1 MTAAQVG
8 AAVLPLAGAAARAV
22 GDSVAL
28 RIAAARLE
36 ALGCAVSR
44 VEGPLPPQA
53 PAGWI
58 GLVAVPGEW
67 GPAGSGSGAGPGGD
81 GSGGGG
87 TRALPVPVGCAI
99 GWSGP
104 VAAPLAGERDVQA
117 ACGLAHL
124 HGRARGAPRF
134 LGVDYASVCAGVLAA
149 QAVAACALALARGGP
164 ALSASV
170 SAAQAALLAAGPYVA
185 AATAPGQRASAGPT
199 LSGGTGVT
207 SGTGAPVT
215 GGAEVMPSS
224 SGGRGA
230 PISGVPGVT
239 HSAEV
244 PVTSGAGASP
254 GAGAPL
260 TGEVDTGRNA
270 SEAGTGSSAPGADTD
285 DGRGASVSG
294 GAEVRP
300 SAGTA
305 PPFRSVDG
313 ARFEIE
319 TLDAEVWLRFWTDLG
334 AAPSAI
340 AAGWPP
346 FQRRFATAVCPL
358 PPELPA
364 AIAAVDLA
372 RVRLAARDT
381 GMSLALI
388 RNAREAEEPDP
399 ASEWRLRARD
409 ATGAPAAPL
418 APLGPEAAA
427 PLAGLRVVE
436 ATNRVQGPL
445 AGLLLAMLGAEV
457 VRIEPPGGDPM
468 RGVAPMA
475 GDRSARFLAL
485 NRDKGAVEADLKTEA
500 GRRTAR
506 DLAATADVLL
516 YNWPPGRAEEFGLGP
531 DDLAD
536 PAPGLVHVHAD
547 GWGGRA
553 PGPGV
558 LATDYL
564 VQAHGGVADLLA
576 GPGQEPAPSLLT
588 LTDVLGGILAAEGAV
603 AALLL
608 RARTGAGVRARTA
621 LSDAARLL
629 RRAGRGTAT
638 EEGERSGPV
647 PGERGAPE
655 PGRRGGTESG
665 ERNDAVSERWDR
677 TGNGPRDGTAP
688 RERSGPVLVDDLAA
702 MAAAPA
708 FAAAFDTVGGASCVR
723 APWSFA
729 PAADAPSAETRLRD
743 AAARRGAPVRND
755 PAYGVTVG
763 ARRGTG
769 GGTSGGFTGQE
780 IPHATPS
787 TSPGGAV
794 ATHTPAE
801 NR

>member
-1 MTAAQVG
+1 MTVAPVD
-8 AAVLPLAGAAARAV
+8 AAVLPLTGAAARAV

-44 VEGPLPPQA
+44 VGGSPPRQA

-67 GPAGSGSGAGPGGD
+67 GPGGNGLGGGGLAGG
-81 GSGGGG
+81 GSGGGDRRGGNPGGEG
-87 TRALPVPVGCAI
+87 TRVLPVPVGCAI

-104 VAAPLAGERDVQA
+104 VAVPMAGERGVQA

-124 HGRARGAPRF
+124 HGRAHGAPRF

-185 AATAPGQRASAGPT
+185 AATAPERGVSAG
-199 LSGGTGVT
+199 
-207 SGTGAPVT
+207 GAGPF
-215 GGAEVMPSS
+215 
-224 SGGRGA
+224 GR
-230 PISGVPGVT
+230 
-239 HSAEV
+239 EV
-244 PVTSGAGASP
+244 PDAR
-254 GAGAPL
+254 
-260 TGEVDTGRNA
+260 D
-270 SEAGTGSSAPGADTD
+270 
-285 DGRGASVSG
+285 SVP
-294 GAEVRP
+294 ATV
-300 SAGTA
+300 
-305 PPFRSVDG
+305 PPFRSADG

-319 TLDAEVWLRFWTDLG
+319 TLDAEVWLRFWTGLG

-372 RVRLAARDT
+372 RVRLAARHA
-381 GMSLALI
+381 GMSLALV
-388 RNAREAEEPDP
+388 RDVRDAEEPAP
-399 ASEWRLRARD
+399 ASEWRLRAQDD
-409 ATGAPAAPL
+409 ADVPVSAL

-457 VRIEPPGGDPM
+457 VRVEPPGGDPM

-485 NRDKGAVEADLKTEA
+485 NRGKGAVEIDLKTAA

-516 YNWPPGRAEEFGLGP
+516 YNWPPGRAEGFGLGP
-531 DDLAD
+531 DDLAG

-553 PGPGV
+553 PEPGA

-588 LTDVLGGILAAEGAV
+588 LTDVLGGILAAEGAL

-608 RARTGAGVRARTA
+608 RTRTGAGVRARTA

-629 RRAGRGTAT
+629 RRAGRGTAPGDRSST
-638 EEGERSGPV
+638 APERGSGTAPERWGGTASGGRGGPV
-647 PGERGAPE
+647 PVE
-655 PGRRGGTESG
+655 
-665 ERNDAVSERWDR
+665 
-677 TGNGPRDGTAP
+677 
-688 RERSGPVLVDDLAA
+688 DLAA

-723 APWSFA
+723 APWGFA
-729 PAADAPSAETRLRD
+729 PAADAEGPHDGAI
-743 AAARRGAPVRND
+743 RRGAPVRD
-755 PAYGVTVG
+755 DLAPSVTVG
-763 ARRGTG
+763 AHS
-769 GGTSGGFTGQE
+769 GTSSKITGE
-780 IPHATPS
+780 ETPRATPS
-787 TSPGGAV
+787 TSPDGAV
-794 ATHTPAE
+794 AVHTPAE

>member
-1 MTAAQVG
+1 MTPVD

-22 GDSVAL
+22 GDSAAL

-44 VEGPLPPQA
+44 TGGPPPTRA

-58 GLVAVPGEW
+58 GLAAVPGGW
-67 GPAGSGSGAGPGGD
+67 GPGGSGLGGGGLTGD
-81 GSGGGG
+81 GSGGENRWGG
-87 TRALPVPVGCAI
+87 NPGGEGARMLPVPVGCAI

-104 VAAPLAGERDVQA
+104 VAAPMAGERDVQA

-124 HGRARGAPRF
+124 HGRARGTPRF

-185 AATAPGQRASAGPT
+185 AATAPEQRASAG
-199 LSGGTGVT
+199 
-207 SGTGAPVT
+207 GTGA
-215 GGAEVMPSS
+215 S
-224 SGGRGA
+224 
-230 PISGVPGVT
+230 VPGTV
-239 HSAEV
+239 
-244 PVTSGAGASP
+244 
-254 GAGAPL
+254 
-260 TGEVDTGRNA
+260 
-270 SEAGTGSSAPGADTD
+270 
-285 DGRGASVSG
+285 
-294 GAEVRP
+294 
-300 SAGTA
+300 
-305 PPFRSVDG
+305 PPFRSADG

-372 RVRLAARDT
+372 RVRLAARHA
-381 GMSLALI
+381 GMSLAPI
-388 RNAREAEEPDP
+388 RDVREAEEPAP
-399 ASEWRLRARD
+399 ASEWRLRAQGD
-409 ATGAPAAPL
+409 TGVPVPAL
-418 APLGPEAAA
+418 APLGPDATA

-445 AGLLLAMLGAEV
+445 AGLLLAMLGAKV
-457 VRIEPPGGDPM
+457 VRVEPPGGDPM

-475 GDRSARFLAL
+475 GDCSARFLAL
-485 NRDKGAVEADLKTEA
+485 NRGKGAVEIDLKTAA
-500 GRRTAR
+500 GRRSAR

-516 YNWPPGRAEEFGLGP
+516 YNWPPGRAEGFGLGP
-531 DDLAD
+531 HDLAD
-536 PAPGLVHVHAD
+536 LAPGLVHVHAD

-553 PGPGV
+553 PEPGA

-588 LTDVLGGILAAEGAV
+588 LTDVLGGILAAEGAL

-608 RARTGAGVRARTA
+608 RIRTGTGVRARTA

-629 RRAGRGTAT
+629 RRAGRGTAP
-638 EEGERSGPV
+638 GERSDTES
-647 PGERGAPE
+647 ERWGGTTPE
-655 PGRRGGTESG
+655 GRGGTASV
-665 ERNDAVSERWDR
+665 ERGGPAPVER
-677 TGNGPRDGTAP
+677 GGPAP
-688 RERSGPVLVDDLAA
+688 VEDLAA
-702 MAAAPA
+702 MATAPA

-723 APWSFA
+723 APWGFA
-729 PAADAPSAETRLRD
+729 PAADAPSTDAPNAD
-743 AAARRGAPVRND
+743 AALENAR
-755 PAYGVTVG
+755 
-763 ARRGTG
+763 
-769 GGTSGGFTGQE
+769 
-780 IPHATPS
+780 
-787 TSPGGAV
+787 
-794 ATHTPAE
+794 
-801 NR
+801 

>member
-1 MTAAQVG
+1 MG
-8 AAVLPLAGAAARAV
+8 G
-22 GDSVAL
+22 SVAL

-44 VEGPLPPQA
+44 AEGPLPPQA

-58 GLVAVPGEW
+58 GLVAVPDEW
-67 GPAGSGSGAGPGGD
+67 GPGGN

-87 TRALPVPVGCAI
+87 TRVLPVPVGCAI

-104 VAAPLAGERDVQA
+104 VAEPLAGERDVQA

-124 HGRARGAPRF
+124 HGRAHGAPRF

-185 AATAPGQRASAGPT
+185 AATAPGRGASAGASA
-199 LSGGTGVT
+199 LD
-207 SGTGAPVT
+207 A
-215 GGAEVMPSS
+215 GGAGAG
-224 SGGRGA
+224 GGRGA
-230 PISGVPGVT
+230 AVPGTV
-239 HSAEV
+239 
-244 PVTSGAGASP
+244 
-254 GAGAPL
+254 
-260 TGEVDTGRNA
+260 
-270 SEAGTGSSAPGADTD
+270 
-285 DGRGASVSG
+285 
-294 GAEVRP
+294 
-300 SAGTA
+300 
-305 PPFRSVDG
+305 PPFRSADG

-319 TLDAEVWLRFWTDLG
+319 TLDAEVWLRFWTGLG
-334 AAPSAI
+334 AAPAAI

-372 RVRLAARDT
+372 RVRLAARDA
-381 GMSLALI
+381 GMSLALV
-388 RNAREAEEPDP
+388 RAVRDAREPDP

-409 ATGAPAAPL
+409 AAGAPAAPL
-418 APLGPEAAA
+418 ERLGPDAVA

-468 RGVAPMA
+468 RGVAPLA
-475 GDRSARFLAL
+475 GDSSARFLAL
-485 NRDKGAVEADLKTEA
+485 NRGKGAVETDLKTA
-500 GRRTAR
+500 TGRRGAR

-516 YNWPPGRAEEFGLGP
+516 YNWPPGRAEGFGLGP
-531 DDLAD
+531 EDLVG

-553 PGPGV
+553 PEPGA

-638 EEGERSGPV
+638 GEGERSAPS
-647 PGERGAPE
+647 PGG
-655 PGRRGGTESG
+655 
-665 ERNDAVSERWDR
+665 
-677 TGNGPRDGTAP
+677 
-688 RERSGPVLVDDLAA
+688 RSGPVLVEDLAA

-708 FAAAFDTVGGASCVR
+708 FATAFDTVGGASCVR

-729 PAADAPSAETRLRD
+729 SAADAPGAETGPR
-743 AAARRGAPVRND
+743 AGAARRGAYVRNE
-755 PAYGVTVG
+755 PAPGVTAGPRDG
-763 ARRGTG
+763 ASVRTTG
-769 GGTSGGFTGQE
+769 PD
-780 IPHATPS
+780 IPRATPS
-787 TSPGGAV
+787 TSPDGDV
-794 ATHTPAE
+794 AAHTPAE

>member
-1 MTAAQVG
+1 MTAEPVD
-8 AAVLPLAGAAARAV
+8 AAPLPLAGAAARAV

-36 ALGCAVSR
+36 ALGCEVSR
-44 VEGPLPPQA
+44 AEGPLPPQA

-67 GPAGSGSGAGPGGD
+67 GPGGNGSGAAPGAD

-104 VAAPLAGERDVQA
+104 VAAPLAGERGVQA

-185 AATAPGQRASAGPT
+185 AATAPGQGVPAGSPA
-199 LSGGTGVT
+199 LDAGGAGTG
-207 SGTGAPVT
+207 
-215 GGAEVMPSS
+215 
-224 SGGRGA
+224 GGRGA
-230 PISGVPGVT
+230 VVPGTV
-239 HSAEV
+239 
-244 PVTSGAGASP
+244 
-254 GAGAPL
+254 
-260 TGEVDTGRNA
+260 
-270 SEAGTGSSAPGADTD
+270 
-285 DGRGASVSG
+285 
-294 GAEVRP
+294 
-300 SAGTA
+300 
-305 PPFRSVDG
+305 PPFRSADG

-319 TLDAEVWLRFWTDLG
+319 TLDAEVWLRFWTGLG
-334 AAPSAI
+334 AAPAAI

-372 RVRLAARDT
+372 RVRLAARDA
-381 GMSLALI
+381 GMSLVLVRAV
-388 RNAREAEEPDP
+388 RDAGEPAP

-409 ATGAPAAPL
+409 AAVTPAAPL
-418 APLGPEAAA
+418 AALGPDAAA

-475 GDRSARFLAL
+475 GDSSARFLAL
-485 NRDKGAVEADLKTEA
+485 NRGKGAVETDLKSAA
-500 GRRTAR
+500 GRRAAR

-516 YNWPPGRAEEFGLGP
+516 YNWPPGRAEGFGLGP
-531 DDLAD
+531 DDLAG

-553 PGPGV
+553 PEPGT

-638 EEGERSGPV
+638 EEGERSVPGPGEQSSPGSGEKSAPAPGEQSFPGPEEKSAPV
-647 PGERGAPE
+647 PGRRSGTGPGQRNGAVPQ
-655 PGRRGGTESG
+655 
-665 ERNDAVSERWDR
+665 RWDR
-677 TGNGPRDGTAP
+677 TRTGPRGGLVAVECDGAVSRTGGVTAP
-688 RERSGPVLVDDLAA
+688 VESGGPAPGGRIGPVPVEDLAA

-729 PAADAPSAETRLRD
+729 PAADAPSAETGPRD
-743 AAARRGAPVRND
+743 GAARRGAPVRNE
-755 PAYGVTVG
+755 PAPDVTTGPHGG
-763 ARRGTG
+763 ARGG
-769 GGTSGGFTGQE
+769 ASGGTTGPD
-780 IPHATPS
+780 IPHAAPS
-787 TSPGGAV
+787 TSPDGAV
-794 ATHTPAE
+794 ADHTPAE

>member
-1 MTAAQVG
+1 MTAAPVD
-8 AAVLPLAGAAARAV
+8 AAPLPLTGAAARAV

-28 RIAAARLE
+28 RVAAARLE

-67 GPAGSGSGAGPGGD
+67 GPGGNGSGADPGAD

-87 TRALPVPVGCAI
+87 TRVLPVPVGCAI

-124 HGRARGAPRF
+124 HGRAHGAPRF

-185 AATAPGQRASAGPT
+185 AATAPGQGVSAGSSA
-199 LSGGTGVT
+199 LD
-207 SGTGAPVT
+207 A
-215 GGAEVMPSS
+215 GGAGAG
-224 SGGRGA
+224 GGRGA
-230 PISGVPGVT
+230 
-239 HSAEV
+239 A
-244 PVTSGAGASP
+244 
-254 GAGAPL
+254 
-260 TGEVDTGRNA
+260 
-270 SEAGTGSSAPGADTD
+270 
-285 DGRGASVSG
+285 VSG
-294 GAEVRP
+294 TV
-300 SAGTA
+300 
-305 PPFRSVDG
+305 PPFRSADG

-319 TLDAEVWLRFWTDLG
+319 TLDAEVWLRFWTGLG
-334 AAPSAI
+334 AAPAAI

-372 RVRLAARDT
+372 RVRLAARDA
-381 GMSLALI
+381 GMSLALV
-388 RNAREAEEPDP
+388 RAVRDAEEPAP

-409 ATGAPAAPL
+409 AAGTPAAPL
-418 APLGPEAAA
+418 AALGPDAAA

-468 RGVAPMA
+468 RGVAPLA
-475 GDRSARFLAL
+475 GDSSARFLAL
-485 NRDKGAVEADLKTEA
+485 NRGKGAVETDLKSAA
-500 GRRTAR
+500 GRRAAR

-516 YNWPPGRAEEFGLGP
+516 YNWPPGRAEGFGLGP
-531 DDLAD
+531 DDLD
-536 PAPGLVHVHAD
+536 GPAPGLVHVHAD
-547 GWGGRA
+547 GWGVRA
-553 PGPGV
+553 PEPGA

-638 EEGERSGPV
+638 EEGERSAPAPGEQSAPGPGQRDGAV
-647 PGERGAPE
+647 PQRWDRTRTGPRGVTAPGERGGLVPVERDGVVSRTGGVTAPV
-655 PGRRGGTESG
+655 ESG
-665 ERNDAVSERWDR
+665 
-677 TGNGPRDGTAP
+677 GPAP
-688 RERSGPVLVDDLAA
+688 GGRSGPVLVEDLAA

-729 PAADAPSAETRLRD
+729 PAADAPSAETGPRD
-743 AAARRGAPVRND
+743 GAARRGAPVRNE
-755 PAYGVTVG
+755 PAPGVTVG
-763 ARRGTG
+763 AH
-769 GGTSGGFTGQE
+769 GGTSGGITGPD

-787 TSPGGAV
+787 TSPDGAV
-794 ATHTPAE
+794 AAHTPAE

>member
-1 MTAAQVG
+1 MTAAPVG
-8 AAVLPLAGAAARAV
+8 ATVLPLAGAAARAV

-44 VEGPLPPQA
+44 VAGPLPPQA

-67 GPAGSGSGAGPGGD
+67 GPGGSGSGAGLGED
-81 GSGGGG
+81 GSGGEG
-87 TRALPVPVGCAI
+87 TRVLPVPVGCAI

-185 AATAPGQRASAGPT
+185 AATAPDQRASAGPT
-199 LSGGTGVT
+199 LSSGTGVT
-207 SGTGAPVT
+207 
-215 GGAEVMPSS
+215 
-224 SGGRGA
+224 
-230 PISGVPGVT
+230 PG
-239 HSAEV
+239 
-244 PVTSGAGASP
+244 
-254 GAGAPL
+254 
-260 TGEVDTGRNA
+260 
-270 SEAGTGSSAPGADTD
+270 
-285 DGRGASVSG
+285 
-294 GAEVRP
+294 
-300 SAGTA
+300 AGTA

-364 AIAAVDLA
+364 AIAAADLA

-381 GMSLALI
+381 GMSLALV
-388 RNAREAEEPDP
+388 RDAREAEEPDP

-418 APLGPEAAA
+418 APLGPDAAA

-485 NRDKGAVEADLKTEA
+485 NRGKGAVEADLKTEA

-516 YNWPPGRAEEFGLGP
+516 YNWPPGRAEGFGLGP

-553 PGPGV
+553 PEPGA

-629 RRAGRGTAT
+629 RRAGRGTAPT
-638 EEGERSGPV
+638 ERSGSA
-647 PGERGAPE
+647 PGG
-655 PGRRGGTESG
+655 
-665 ERNDAVSERWDR
+665 
-677 TGNGPRDGTAP
+677 
-688 RERSGPVLVDDLAA
+688 RSGPVLVEDLAA
-702 MAAAPA
+702 MADEPA

-755 PAYGVTVG
+755 PASGGTVG
-763 ARRGTG
+763 ARRGAS
-769 GGTSGGFTGQE
+769 GGTNSRITGQE

>member
-44 VEGPLPPQA
+44 VEGPLPPQT

-67 GPAGSGSGAGPGGD
+67 GPAGSGSGAGPSGD
-81 GSGGGG
+81 GPGGGG
-87 TRALPVPVGCAI
+87 TRVLPVPVGCAI

-104 VAAPLAGERDVQA
+104 VVAPLAGERDVQA

-185 AATAPGQRASAGPT
+185 AATAPGQRASAGLT
-199 LSGGTGVT
+199 LSGGT
-207 SGTGAPVT
+207 
-215 GGAEVMPSS
+215 
-224 SGGRGA
+224 
-230 PISGVPGVT
+230 
-239 HSAEV
+239 
-244 PVTSGAGASP
+244 GASP

-294 GAEVRP
+294 GAEVMS
-300 SAGTA
+300 SAGIA

-388 RNAREAEEPDP
+388 RDAREAEEPDP

-418 APLGPEAAA
+418 APLGPDAAA

-485 NRDKGAVEADLKTEA
+485 NRGKGAVEADLKTEA

-516 YNWPPGRAEEFGLGP
+516 YNWPPGRAEGFGLGP

-688 RERSGPVLVDDLAA
+688 RERSGPVLVEDLAA

>member
-1 MTAAQVG
+1 MDVTAAPVG
-8 AAVLPLAGAAARAV
+8 ATVLPLAGAAARAV

-67 GPAGSGSGAGPGGD
+67 GPGGSGSGAGLDGD
-81 GSGGGG
+81 GSGGEG

-185 AATAPGQRASAGPT
+185 AATAPGQRASADPT
-199 LSGGTGVT
+199 PSSGTGVT
-207 SGTGAPVT
+207 
-215 GGAEVMPSS
+215 
-224 SGGRGA
+224 
-230 PISGVPGVT
+230 PG
-239 HSAEV
+239 
-244 PVTSGAGASP
+244 
-254 GAGAPL
+254 
-260 TGEVDTGRNA
+260 
-270 SEAGTGSSAPGADTD
+270 
-285 DGRGASVSG
+285 
-294 GAEVRP
+294 
-300 SAGTA
+300 AGTA

-334 AAPSAI
+334 AAPAAI

-381 GMSLALI
+381 GMSLALV
-388 RNAREAEEPDP
+388 RDARDAEEPDP
-399 ASEWRLRARD
+399 ASEWRLRAWD

-418 APLGPEAAA
+418 APLGPDAAA

-485 NRDKGAVEADLKTEA
+485 NRGKGAVEADLKTEA

-516 YNWPPGRAEEFGLGP
+516 YNWPPGRAEGFGLGP

-536 PAPGLVHVHAD
+536 TAPGLVHVHAD

-553 PGPGV
+553 PEPGA

-608 RARTGAGVRARTA
+608 RARSGAGACARTA

-638 EEGERSGPV
+638 EEGERSGPA
-647 PGERGAPE
+647 PGERSALG
-655 PGRRGGTESG
+655 PGPRGGPAAG
-665 ERNDAVSERWDR
+665 ERNGAVPQRWDR
-677 TGNGPRDGTAP
+677 ARTGPRGGTAP
-688 RERSGPVLVDDLAA
+688 RERGSLVPVERDGATSRTGGVTAPVEGSGPAPGGRSGPVPVEDLAA

-729 PAADAPSAETRLRD
+729 PAADAPSAETGLRD
-743 AAARRGAPVRND
+743 AAGRLGTSVRNE
-755 PAYGVTVG
+755 PAPSATVG
-763 ARRGTG
+763 TRGG
-769 GGTSGGFTGQE
+769 ISGRITGQE
-780 IPHATPS
+780 NPQATPS

>member
-1 MTAAQVG
+1 MTAAPVDT
-8 AAVLPLAGAAARAV
+8 APLPLTGVAARAV

-67 GPAGSGSGAGPGGD
+67 GPGGNGSGAAPGAD

-87 TRALPVPVGCAI
+87 TRVLPVPVGCAI

-124 HGRARGAPRF
+124 HGRARGAARF

-185 AATAPGQRASAGPT
+185 AATAPGRQAAAGASVPGRAGAAPGA
-199 LSGGTGVT
+199 
-207 SGTGAPVT
+207 GAPVT
-215 GGAEVMPSS
+215 GEADPRRSAPGPGAGSS
-224 SGGRGA
+224 ALDAGGAGAGGGRGA
-230 PISGVPGVT
+230 VVPGTV
-239 HSAEV
+239 
-244 PVTSGAGASP
+244 
-254 GAGAPL
+254 
-260 TGEVDTGRNA
+260 
-270 SEAGTGSSAPGADTD
+270 
-285 DGRGASVSG
+285 
-294 GAEVRP
+294 
-300 SAGTA
+300 
-305 PPFRSVDG
+305 PPFRSADG

-319 TLDAEVWLRFWTDLG
+319 TLDAEVWLRFWTGLG
-334 AAPSAI
+334 AAPAAI

-372 RVRLAARDT
+372 RVRLAARDA
-381 GMSLALI
+381 GMSLALV
-388 RNAREAEEPDP
+388 RAVREAEEPDP

-409 ATGAPAAPL
+409 AAGTPAAPL
-418 APLGPEAAA
+418 AALGPDAAA

-475 GDRSARFLAL
+475 GDSSARFLAL
-485 NRDKGAVEADLKTEA
+485 NRGKGAVETDLKSAA
-500 GRRTAR
+500 GRRAAR

-516 YNWPPGRAEEFGLGP
+516 YNWPPGRAEGFGLGP
-531 DDLAD
+531 DDLAG

-547 GWGGRA
+547 GWGVRA
-553 PGPGV
+553 PEPGA

-564 VQAHGGVADLLA
+564 VQAHGGVADLLV
-576 GPGQEPAPSLLT
+576 GPGREPAPSLLT

-608 RARTGAGVRARTA
+608 RARIGAGVRARTA

-629 RRAGRGTAT
+629 RRAGRGTAA
-638 EEGERSGPV
+638 EEGERSAPVPGRRSGTGPGQRDGDV
-647 PGERGAPE
+647 SQRWDRTRTGARGGTAPGERGGLVAVEHDGAASRTGGVTAPL
-655 PGRRGGTESG
+655 ESG
-665 ERNDAVSERWDR
+665 
-677 TGNGPRDGTAP
+677 GPAP
-688 RERSGPVLVDDLAA
+688 GGRSGPVPVEDLAA

-729 PAADAPSAETRLRD
+729 PAADAPSAGTGPRD
-743 AAARRGAPVRND
+743 GAARRGAPVRNE
-755 PAYGVTVG
+755 PAPGGTVG
-763 ARRGTG
+763 AR
-769 GGTSGGFTGQE
+769 GGTSGRTTGPD
-780 IPHATPS
+780 IPHAAPS
-787 TSPGGAV
+787 TSPDGAV
-794 ATHTPAE
+794 AAYTPAE

>member
-1 MTAAQVG
+1 M
-8 AAVLPLAGAAARAV
+8 
-22 GDSVAL
+22 
-28 RIAAARLE
+28 
-36 ALGCAVSR
+36 
-44 VEGPLPPQA
+44 
-53 PAGWI
+53 
-58 GLVAVPGEW
+58 PG
-67 GPAGSGSGAGPGGD
+67 
-81 GSGGGG
+81 
-87 TRALPVPVGCAI
+87 
-99 GWSGP
+99 
-104 VAAPLAGERDVQA
+104 
-117 ACGLAHL
+117 
-124 HGRARGAPRF
+124 
-134 LGVDYASVCAGVLAA
+134 
-149 QAVAACALALARGGP
+149 
-164 ALSASV
+164 
-170 SAAQAALLAAGPYVA
+170 
-185 AATAPGQRASAGPT
+185 
-199 LSGGTGVT
+199 
-207 SGTGAPVT
+207 
-215 GGAEVMPSS
+215 
-224 SGGRGA
+224 
-230 PISGVPGVT
+230 
-239 HSAEV
+239 
-244 PVTSGAGASP
+244 
-254 GAGAPL
+254 
-260 TGEVDTGRNA
+260 
-270 SEAGTGSSAPGADTD
+270 
-285 DGRGASVSG
+285 
-294 GAEVRP
+294 
-300 SAGTA
+300 AGTA
-305 PPFRSVDG
+305 PPFRSADG

-319 TLDAEVWLRFWTDLG
+319 TLDAEVWLRFWTGLG

-372 RVRLAARDT
+372 RVRSAARDT

-388 RNAREAEEPDP
+388 RDAREAEEPDP

-409 ATGAPAAPL
+409 TTGAPAAPL
-418 APLGPEAAA
+418 APLGPDAAA

-475 GDRSARFLAL
+475 GDHSARFLAL

-500 GRRTAR
+500 GRRAAR

-516 YNWPPGRAEEFGLGP
+516 YNWPPGRAEGFGLGP
-531 DDLAD
+531 DDLAAL
-536 PAPGLVHVHAD
+536 APGLVHVHAD

-553 PGPGV
+553 PEPGA

-576 GPGQEPAPSLLT
+576 GPGREPAPSLLT

-608 RARTGAGVRARTA
+608 RARTGTGVRARTA

-647 PGERGAPE
+647 
-655 PGRRGGTESG
+655 SG
-665 ERNDAVSERWDR
+665 ERS
-677 TGNGPRDGTAP
+677 AP
-688 RERSGPVLVDDLAA
+688 APVEDLAA

-723 APWSFA
+723 APWRFA
-729 PAADAPSAETRLRD
+729 PATDAPSAETRPRG

-755 PAYGVTVG
+755 PAPRVTAG
-763 ARRGTG
+763 ALSGIS
-769 GGTSGGFTGQE
+769 GGTSSGITGQE
-780 IPHATPS
+780 VPHATPS

>member
-1 MTAAQVG
+1 VDVTAAPVG

-58 GLVAVPGEW
+58 GLVAVPGGW
-67 GPAGSGSGAGPGGD
+67 GPGGSGSGAGLHGD
-81 GSGGGG
+81 GSAGEG

-185 AATAPGQRASAGPT
+185 AATAPGQRASAGPS
-199 LSGGTGVT
+199 LSSGTGVT
-207 SGTGAPVT
+207 PGAGVPVT
-215 GGAEVMPSS
+215 G
-224 SGGRGA
+224 
-230 PISGVPGVT
+230 
-239 HSAEV
+239 
-244 PVTSGAGASP
+244 GAGASP

-260 TGEVDTGRNA
+260 AGEVDTGRNA
-270 SEAGTGSSAPGADTD
+270 SGADTGSSEPGADTG
-285 DGRGASVSG
+285 DGCGASVSG
-294 GAEVRP
+294 GTWATP
-300 SAGTA
+300 GAGAGTA
-305 PPFRSVDG
+305 PPFRSADG

-334 AAPSAI
+334 AAPAAI

-388 RNAREAEEPDP
+388 RDAREAEEPDP

-409 ATGAPAAPL
+409 TTGAPAAPL
-418 APLGPEAAA
+418 APLGPDAAA

-516 YNWPPGRAEEFGLGP
+516 YNWPPGRAEGFGLGP
-531 DDLAD
+531 DDLAAL
-536 PAPGLVHVHAD
+536 APGLVHVHAD

-553 PGPGV
+553 PEPGA

-576 GPGQEPAPSLLT
+576 GPGREPAPSLLT

-608 RARTGAGVRARTA
+608 RARTGTGVRARTA

-629 RRAGRGTAT
+629 RRTGRGTAT
-638 EEGERSGPV
+638 GEGERSGPV
-647 PGERGAPE
+647 PGERSAPE
-655 PGRRGGTESG
+655 SERRGGPVPVE
-665 ERNDAVSERWDR
+665 
-677 TGNGPRDGTAP
+677 RDGAAP
-688 RERSGPVLVDDLAA
+688 ETGSGTEPTERSGPVPGGQSGPVPVEDLAA

-755 PAYGVTVG
+755 PAPRVTAG
-763 ARRGTG
+763 ARS
-769 GGTSGGFTGQE
+769 GTSVGTSSRITGQE

-787 TSPGGAV
+787 TSPGGTV

>member
-1 MTAAQVG
+1 VDVTAPPVE

-44 VEGPLPPQA
+44 SDGPPPPEA

-58 GLVAVPGEW
+58 GLVAVPG
-67 GPAGSGSGAGPGGD
+67 GRDRSGSGTGAGGLLGRGPGT
-81 GSGGGG
+81 SP
-87 TRALPVPVGCAI
+87 PVPVGCSI

-149 QAVAACALALARGGP
+149 QAVVACALALARGGP

-185 AATAPGQRASAGPT
+185 AATAPERATATGDADPSA
-199 LSGGTGVT
+199 
-207 SGTGAPVT
+207 
-215 GGAEVMPSS
+215 
-224 SGGRGA
+224 
-230 PISGVPGVT
+230 
-239 HSAEV
+239 
-244 PVTSGAGASP
+244 SGAGA
-254 GAGAPL
+254 GGGAPPP
-260 TGEVDTGRNA
+260 A
-270 SEAGTGSSAPGADTD
+270 
-285 DGRGASVSG
+285 
-294 GAEVRP
+294 
-300 SAGTA
+300 TA
-305 PPFRSVDG
+305 PPFRSADG

-319 TLDAEVWLRFWTDLG
+319 TLDAEVWLRFWTGLG
-334 AAPSAI
+334 AAPAAA

-364 AIAAVDLA
+364 AVAAADLA
-372 RVRLAARDT
+372 RVRLAALRA

-388 RNAREAEEPDP
+388 RGVRDAEEPAP
-399 ASEWRLRARD
+399 ASEWRLRAQD
-409 ATGAPAAPL
+409 GTGVL
-418 APLGPEAAA
+418 APGPIRPGPGATA

-457 VRIEPPGGDPM
+457 VRVEPPGGDPM

-475 GDRSARFLAL
+475 GDLSARFLAL
-485 NRDKGAVEADLKTEA
+485 NRGKGAVEADLKTAA
-500 GRRTAR
+500 GRRAAR

-516 YNWPPGRAEEFGLGP
+516 YNWPPGRAEGFGLGP

-536 PAPGLVHVHAD
+536 RAPGLVHVHAD
-547 GWGGRA
+547 GWGGPPPE
-553 PGPGV
+553 PGA

-588 LTDVLGGILAAEGAV
+588 LTDVLGGIIAAEGAL

-608 RARTGAGVRARTA
+608 RTRTGAAVRARTA

-629 RRAGRGTAT
+629 RRAGRGTA
-638 EEGERSGPV
+638 
-647 PGERGAPE
+647 PGERGGPAPV
-655 PGRRGGTESG
+655 R
-665 ERNDAVSERWDR
+665 
-677 TGNGPRDGTAP
+677 
-688 RERSGPVLVDDLAA
+688 DLAA
-702 MAAAPA
+702 MAAAPE

-723 APWSFA
+723 APWGFA
-729 PAADAPSAETRLRD
+729 PAV
-743 AAARRGAPVRND
+743 GAPPVEEPVERS
-755 PAYGVTVG
+755 
-763 ARRGTG
+763 R
-769 GGTSGGFTGQE
+769 
-780 IPHATPS
+780 
-787 TSPGGAV
+787 
-794 ATHTPAE
+794 
-801 NR
+801 

>member
-1 MTAAQVG
+1 MTPVD

-22 GDSVAL
+22 GDSAAL

-44 VEGPLPPQA
+44 TGGPPPPQA

-58 GLVAVPGEW
+58 GLVAVPGGR
-67 GPAGSGSGAGPGGD
+67 GPGGNGLGGAGLAGD
-81 GSGGGG
+81 GSGGENRWGEDPGG
-87 TRALPVPVGCAI
+87 EGARVLPVPVGCAV

-104 VAAPLAGERDVQA
+104 VAAPMAGERDVQA

-185 AATAPGQRASAGPT
+185 AATAQERGAA
-199 LSGGTGVT
+199 SGGTG
-207 SGTGAPVT
+207 PF
-215 GGAEVMPSS
+215 
-224 SGGRGA
+224 GRE
-230 PISGVPGVT
+230 VPGPD
-239 HSAEV
+239 AR
-244 PVTSGAGASP
+244 ASLP
-254 GAGAPL
+254 G
-260 TGEVDTGRNA
+260 TV
-270 SEAGTGSSAPGADTD
+270 
-285 DGRGASVSG
+285 
-294 GAEVRP
+294 
-300 SAGTA
+300 
-305 PPFRSVDG
+305 PPFRSADG

-334 AAPSAI
+334 AVPAEI

-372 RVRLAARDT
+372 RIRLAARHA
-381 GMSLALI
+381 GMSIALI
-388 RNAREAEEPDP
+388 RDVRAAEEPAP
-399 ASEWRLRARD
+399 ASEWRLRVQGD
-409 ATGAPAAPL
+409 TGVPVPAL
-418 APLGPEAAA
+418 APLGPDTTA

-457 VRIEPPGGDPM
+457 VRVEPPGGDPM

-475 GDRSARFLAL
+475 GGCSARFLAL
-485 NRDKGAVEADLKTEA
+485 NRGKGAVEIDLKTAA
-500 GRRTAR
+500 GRRSAR

-516 YNWPPGRAEEFGLGP
+516 YNWPPGRAEGFGLGP

-536 PAPGLVHVHAD
+536 LAPGLVHVHAD

-553 PGPGV
+553 PEPGA

-588 LTDVLGGILAAEGAV
+588 LTDVLGGILAAEGV
-603 AALLL
+603 LAALLL
-608 RARTGAGVRARTA
+608 RVRTGAGVRARTA

-629 RRAGRGTAT
+629 RRAGRGT
-638 EEGERSGPV
+638 EHGERSGTGP
-647 PGERGAPE
+647 ERWGGPT
-655 PGRRGGTESG
+655 PGRRGGTASG
-665 ERNDAVSERWDR
+665 ER
-677 TGNGPRDGTAP
+677 GGPAP
-688 RERSGPVLVDDLAA
+688 VEDLAA

-723 APWSFA
+723 APWGFA
-729 PAADAPSAETRLRD
+729 PAADAPSA
-743 AAARRGAPVRND
+743 APVRD
-755 PAYGVTVG
+755 DLAPSVTVG
-763 ARRGTG
+763 AHS
-769 GGTSGGFTGQE
+769 GTSSKITGE
-780 IPHATPS
+780 ETPRATPS
-787 TSPGGAV
+787 TSPDGAV
-794 ATHTPAE
+794 AAHTPAE

>member
-1 MTAAQVG
+1 M
-8 AAVLPLAGAAARAV
+8 
-22 GDSVAL
+22 
-28 RIAAARLE
+28 
-36 ALGCAVSR
+36 
-44 VEGPLPPQA
+44 
-53 PAGWI
+53 
-58 GLVAVPGEW
+58 PG
-67 GPAGSGSGAGPGGD
+67 
-81 GSGGGG
+81 
-87 TRALPVPVGCAI
+87 
-99 GWSGP
+99 
-104 VAAPLAGERDVQA
+104 
-117 ACGLAHL
+117 
-124 HGRARGAPRF
+124 
-134 LGVDYASVCAGVLAA
+134 
-149 QAVAACALALARGGP
+149 
-164 ALSASV
+164 
-170 SAAQAALLAAGPYVA
+170 
-185 AATAPGQRASAGPT
+185 
-199 LSGGTGVT
+199 
-207 SGTGAPVT
+207 
-215 GGAEVMPSS
+215 
-224 SGGRGA
+224 
-230 PISGVPGVT
+230 
-239 HSAEV
+239 
-244 PVTSGAGASP
+244 
-254 GAGAPL
+254 
-260 TGEVDTGRNA
+260 
-270 SEAGTGSSAPGADTD
+270 
-285 DGRGASVSG
+285 
-294 GAEVRP
+294 
-300 SAGTA
+300 AGTA
-305 PPFRSVDG
+305 PPFRSADG
-313 ARFEIE
+313 VRFEIE

-388 RNAREAEEPDP
+388 RDARDAEEPDP

-409 ATGAPAAPL
+409 TTGTPAAPL
-418 APLGPEAAA
+418 APLGPDAAA

-485 NRDKGAVEADLKTEA
+485 NRGKGAVEADLKTEA

-516 YNWPPGRAEEFGLGP
+516 YNWPPGRAEGFGLGP

-536 PAPGLVHVHAD
+536 LAPGLVHVHAD

-553 PGPGV
+553 PEPGA

-647 PGERGAPE
+647 SGEQSASE

-665 ERNDAVSERWDR
+665 ERNGAVPERWDR
-677 TGNGPRDGTAP
+677 TGNGPRGGTAPRERGGPVPVERDGATPETGSGTEPTERSGTAP
-688 RERSGPVLVDDLAA
+688 RERSGPVPVEDLAA

-729 PAADAPSAETRLRD
+729 PAADAPSAETGLRD

-755 PAYGVTVG
+755 PAPSVTVG
-763 ARRGTG
+763 ARSGIS
-769 GGTSGGFTGQE
+769 GGTSGRITGQE

-787 TSPGGAV
+787 TSLGGAV

>member
-67 GPAGSGSGAGPGGD
+67 GPAGSGSGTGPGGD

-87 TRALPVPVGCAI
+87 TRVLPVPVGCAI

-104 VAAPLAGERDVQA
+104 VVAPLAGERDVQA

-185 AATAPGQRASAGPT
+185 AATAPGQRAPAGST

-207 SGTGAPVT
+207 SGTGVPVT
-215 GGAEVMPSS
+215 GG
-224 SGGRGA
+224 
-230 PISGVPGVT
+230 
-239 HSAEV
+239 
-244 PVTSGAGASP
+244 
-254 GAGAPL
+254 
-260 TGEVDTGRNA
+260 VDTGRNA
-270 SEAGTGSSAPGADTD
+270 FEAGTGSSAPGADTG

-294 GAEVRP
+294 GAEVMP

-388 RNAREAEEPDP
+388 RDAREAEEPDP

-418 APLGPEAAA
+418 ALLGPDAAA

-485 NRDKGAVEADLKTEA
+485 NRGKGAVEADLKTEA

-516 YNWPPGRAEEFGLGP
+516 YNWPPGRAEGFGLGP

-677 TGNGPRDGTAP
+677 TRNGPRDGTAP
-688 RERSGPVLVDDLAA
+688 RERSGPVLVEDLAA